1 MVNMSQVMISPDFIC
16 KIHIL
21 GLTTLQCNE
30 RYCNYC
36 AKILSVFY
44 DNLDTSVP
52 NDPEVIIKIDI
63 SVFNTTCRVLT
74 LDVLSGHVSRDYTC
88 DLKKGD
94 DIPTCENL
102 SDLFGYFKVMYTC
115 TMYYDTLTGTDRF
128 T

>member
-30 RYCNYC
+30 RCCSYCV
-36 AKILSVFY
+36 KILSLFY

-63 SVFNTTCRVLT
+63 SNVFNTTCRALT
-74 LDVLSGHVSRDYTC
+74 LDVLSGHTSRDYAC
-88 DLKKGD
+88 GLKKGD
-94 DIPTCENL
+94 DIPTCEKL
-102 SDLFGYFKVMYTC
+102 SDLFGYFKVMRTC
-115 TMYYDTLTGTDRF
+115 HDVLRYFDWDG
-128 T
+128 